1 MANYGDKTHDAVA
14 NNAVNGEIA
23 ESPIDRIAKLLAGDK
38 KVKVAGIDCDGILRG
53 KIIHKSK
60 FLSSLE
66 SGFGMSSAI
75 FGWDMHDVLYTEE
88 TSLTSADSGYQDFTA
103 VIDLDSFRRLPFE
116 DNIAFFLLHFYIQE
130 KPVFADGRGL
140 VKALSNNLADSG
152 YKGLAGDQYE
162 WINADFLILGGS
174 GVRIHEL
181 SDTVTRW
188 LQQLD
193 RPTKPRGPVT
203 AGAFGYSATRPIM
216 AKQYFHDIFDQ
227 SLELDCPIEGWH
239 TESGPCVYE
248 AALAVSQVSHM
259 ADNVALFKLVCK
271 SVGVQ
276 HNITPCF
283 MAKPIQGLPGNSGHI
298 HVSLT
303 TKEGQNVFVRE
314 TPDADPRWPDMAY
327 LSDTGRHFLAGIIS
341 ALPDIMP
348 LLAPNVNSYKRL
360 VENYWAPVSVSWG
373 FEDRLASIRLVAP
386 PSCKPSATRFEIRV
400 PGADIHPHYALS
412 AIFYAG
418 LRGIKNKMQITIP
431 PESARPKETPAERLP
446 NTLEAALGRFGA
458 KDSVARQILGDE
470 FVDFFTVSR
479 RHELRQWRE
488 AVTDC
493 LHNGGD
499 RRRDSLESK

>member
-14 NNAVNGEIA
+14 NNAANGEIA

-103 VIDLDSFRRLPFE
+103 VIDLNSFRRLPFE
-116 DNIAFFLLHFYIQE
+116 DNIAFFLLRFYIQD

-140 VKALSNNLADSG
+140 VKALTNNLADSG
-152 YKGLAGDQYE
+152 YKGLAGVE
-162 WINADFLILGGS
+162 LEFLNFQTPSQDGYS
-174 GVRIHEL
+174 
-181 SDTVTRW
+181 SST
-188 LQQLD
+188 D
-193 RPTKPRGPVT
+193 RPNLAAFLANNAPKALRPVT
-203 AGAFGYSATRPIM
+203 AGAFSYSATRPIM

-227 SLELDCPIEGWH
+227 SLEIDCPIEGWH

-259 ADNVALFKLVCK
+259 ADNVALFK
-271 SVGVQ
+271 SVFSA
-276 HNITPCF
+276 N
-283 MAKPIQGLPGNSGHI
+283 AGLPGNSGHT

-314 TPDADPRWPDMAY
+314 TPDADPRWPDMAN

-446 NTLEAALGRFGA
+446 NTLEAALGRFSA

>member
-1 MANYGDKTHDAVA
+1 MVRAC
-14 NNAVNGEIA
+14 E
-23 ESPIDRIAKLLAGDK
+23 IAKLLAGDK

-103 VIDLDSFRRLPFE
+103 VIDLNSFRRLP
-116 DNIAFFLLHFYIQE
+116 Q
-130 KPVFADGRGL
+130 PVFADGRGL
-140 VKALSNNLADSG
+140 VKALTNNLADSG
-152 YKGLAGDQYE
+152 YKGLAGVE
-162 WINADFLILGGS
+162 LEFLNFQTPSQDGYS
-174 GVRIHEL
+174 
-181 SDTVTRW
+181 SST
-188 LQQLD
+188 D
-193 RPTKPRGPVT
+193 RPNLAAFLANNAPKALRPVT
-203 AGAFGYSATRPIM
+203 AGAFSYSATRPIM

-227 SLELDCPIEGWH
+227 SLEIDCPIEGWH

-283 MAKPIQGLPGNSGHI
+283 MAKPIQGLPGNSGHT
-298 HVSLT
+298 HVHPMPT
-303 TKEGQNVFVRE
+303 HDG
-314 TPDADPRWPDMAY
+314 PDMAN

-446 NTLEAALGRFGA
+446 NTLEAALGRFSA

-488 AVTDC
+488 AVTDWEFS
-493 LHNGGD
+493 
-499 RRRDSLESK
+499 RYIETV

>member
-1 MANYGDKTHDAVA
+1 MTNYGDSAHNTVA
-14 NNAVNGEIA
+14 SNMANGKVM
-23 ESPIDRIAKLLAGDK
+23 ESPIDEITKLLARDK

-75 FGWDMHDVLYTEE
+75 FGWDMHDVLYTQE

-103 VIDLDSFRRLPFE
+103 VIDLNSFRRLPFE
-116 DNIAFFLLHFYIQE
+116 DNIAFFLLRFYIHE
-130 KPVFADGRGL
+130 KPVFADGRGM
-140 VKALSNNLADSG
+140 VKALTDNLVDSG
-152 YKGLAGDQYE
+152 YRALAGVELEFMNFQTPSQDGYGSSTDHPNLAAFLAH
-162 WINADFLILGGS
+162 NAPKAL
-174 GVRIHEL
+174 R
-181 SDTVTRW
+181 
-188 LQQLD
+188 
-193 RPTKPRGPVT
+193 PVT

-227 SLELDCPIEGWH
+227 SLEVDCPVEGWH

-248 AALAVSQVSHM
+248 AALAVSQVSKM

-283 MAKPIQGLPGNSGHI
+283 MAKPIHGLPGNSGHI

-303 TKEGQNVFVRE
+303 TSDGKNAFVQE
-314 TPDADPRWPDMAY
+314 TPDIDARWPDMAY
-327 LSDTGRHFLAGIIS
+327 LSDTGRYFLAGIIS

-418 LRGIKNKMQITIP
+418 LRGIKNKMQITTP
-431 PESARPKETPAERLP
+431 PESARPKEIPAERLP
-446 NTLEAALGRFGA
+446 NTLEAALERFSA
-458 KDSVARQILGDE
+458 KDSVARQILGDD

-479 RHELRQWRE
+479 CHELRQWRE
-488 AVTDC
+488 AVTDW
-493 LHNGGD
+493 
-499 RRRDSLESK
+499 